1 MDLPSSVL
9 FQAVLSGG
17 TASNVKIFDGLPR
30 SSYTMGQ
37 WEKICEVLEA
47 EAQQTLMMS
56 SEGIRTSKVGVI
68 KMNKRTMTFTGIA
81 V

>member
-9 FQAVLSGG
+9 FQAVLSGA
-17 TASNVKIFDGLPR
+17 TASNIKSFEGLPR